1 MATKRHNAGAY
12 DIRAIIAYLLGIYGV
27 VLVGYGL
34 FDFTDAEKEKSDGF
48 NINLWAGLA
57 MIVVAAIF
65 LVWNKLKPTK
75 VPDDQLEH
83 SDTDDSGPPP
93 GH

>member
-1 MATKRHNAGAY
+1 MATKRHQAGRY
-12 DIRAIIAYLLGIYGV
+12 DIRAIIAYLLMVYGL

-57 MIVVAAIF
+57 MVVVAIVF
-65 LVWNKLKPTK
+65 LVWNALKPTM
-75 VPDDQLEH
+75 VPDDQLEQH
-83 SDTDDSGPPP
+83 DEDAGPPP